1 MGPSIQEYIL
11 RLVNLAHALEISIYF
26 PYMRI
31 DTLLSKIK
39 QKFVSPK
46 DYADARDKVNE
57 LKQTLAG
64 IENWLDESE
73 RNYFRKQNHESN

>member
-11 RLVNLAHALEISIYF
+11 RLVNMTHALEVTVYF

-39 QKFVSPK
+39 QKIVSPS
-46 DYADARDKVNE
+46 DYADARDKVYE
-57 LKQTLAG
+57 LKQTLAE
-64 IENWLDESE
+64 IESWLDESE
-73 RNYFRKQNHESN
+73 RNYFRK

>member
-11 RLVNLAHALEISIYF
+11 RLVNEAHALQITIFF

-39 QKFVSPK
+39 QKLVSPS
-46 DYADARDKVNE
+46 DYADARDKVYQ

-64 IENWLDESE
+64 IESWLDESE
-73 RNYFRKQNHESN
+73 RNYFRK

>member
-11 RLVNLAHALEISIYF
+11 HLVNEAHALQITIYF

-39 QKFVSPK
+39 QKLVSPS
-46 DYADARDKVNE
+46 DYADARDKVYE

-64 IENWLDESE
+64 IESWLDESE
-73 RNYFRKQNHESN
+73 RNYFRKQNNESN

>member
-11 RLVNLAHALEISIYF
+11 RLVNEAHALQITIFF
-26 PYMRI
+26 PYMCV

-39 QKFVSPK
+39 QKLVSPS
-46 DYADARDKVNE
+46 DYADARDKVYK

-64 IENWLDESE
+64 IESWLDESE
-73 RNYFRKQNHESN
+73 RNYFRK

>member
-11 RLVNLAHALEISIYF
+11 RLVNEAHALQITIFF

-39 QKFVSPK
+39 QKIVSPS
-46 DYADARDKVNE
+46 DYADARDKVYE

-64 IENWLDESE
+64 IESWLDESE
-73 RNYFRKQNHESN
+73 RNYFRK